1 MVHRSFVGMCR
12 DNSNLGP
19 IMLLVCAEKYHC
31 QKKLYKHLPVYMFIR
46 CCLAT
51 KLTRSG
57 MHGGDSGLLGT
68 TKSSH
73 SSDGPA
79 VPFRLML
86 FHLRN
91 VTFILPLSCTLHAVH
106 QSSSLSFSSCQVIKI
121 SILADCAHSPFPW

>member
-1 MVHRSFVGMCR
+1 
-12 DNSNLGP
+12 
-19 IMLLVCAEKYHC
+19 
-31 QKKLYKHLPVYMFIR
+31 
-46 CCLAT
+46 
-51 KLTRSG
+51 

-68 TKSSH
+68 TTSSH

-86 FHLRN
+86 FNLRN

-121 SILADCAHSPFPW
+121 SILADCAHSPFLGNLNPLLATVC